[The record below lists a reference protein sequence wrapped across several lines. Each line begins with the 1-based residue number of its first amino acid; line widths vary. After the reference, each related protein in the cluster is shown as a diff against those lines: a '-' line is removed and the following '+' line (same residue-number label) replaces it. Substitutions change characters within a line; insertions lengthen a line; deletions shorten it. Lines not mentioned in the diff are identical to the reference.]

1 MTNRKYSMNERRVPM
16 RQNNSLSDTR
26 NLVLCAVCAAI
37 TCILAPLSIPLAGGV
52 PISLA
57 TFAVMLAGV
66 LLGGTLGAFSQL
78 IYVLLGAVGLP
89 VFAGWSGGLGNVLGM
104 TGGYIIGYIPCAWL
118 TGLIYKKFGSN
129 AKKSVKILF
138 MILGMTAGNIALYV
152 IGTAWFMVVTGM
164 TLEASLAA
172 CVIPFIPGN
181 FIKMAAV
188 IIIALPVEAAI
199 RKTMYAGEPAV

>member
-1 MTNRKYSMNERRVPM
+1 MKSS
-16 RQNNSLSDTR
+16 NSLSDTG
-26 NLVLCAVCAAI
+26 NLVLCALCAAI

-66 LLGGTLGAFSQL
+66 LLGGSLGAASQL

-89 VFAGWSGGLGNVLGM
+89 VFAGWTGGLGNVLGM
-104 TGGYIIGYIPCAWL
+104 TGGYIIGYIPLAWL
-118 TGLIYKKFGSN
+118 TGLIYKKFGST
-129 AKKSVKILF
+129 AGMPARIAF

-152 IGTAWFMVVTGM
+152 LGTAWFMVVTGM

-172 CVIPFIPGN
+172 CVIPCIPGN

-188 IIIALPVEAAI
+188 CFIAPPVENAI
-199 RKTMYAGEPAV
+199 RKTRVQSVLL

>member
-1 MTNRKYSMNERRVPM
+1 MS
-16 RQNNSLSDTR
+16 QNNSLSDTR

-66 LLGGTLGAFSQL
+66 LLGGSLGAFSQL
-78 IYVLLGAVGLP
+78 IYVLLGAVGLH

-188 IIIALPVEAAI
+188 IIIALPVETAI

>member
-1 MTNRKYSMNERRVPM
+1 MNSK
-16 RQNNSLSDTR
+16 NSLSDTS
-26 NLVLCAVCAAI
+26 NLVLCGACAAI

-66 LLGGTLGAFSQL
+66 LLGGTLGAASQL

-89 VFAGWSGGLGNVLGM
+89 VFAGWTGGLGNVLGM
-104 TGGYIIGYIPCAWL
+104 TGGYIVGYIPLAWL
-118 TGLIYKKFGSN
+118 TGLIYKRFGSRE
-129 AKKSVKILF
+129 KMPVRIFF
-138 MILGMTAGNIALYV
+138 MVLGMIAGNLALY
-152 IGTAWFMVVTGM
+152 ILGTAWFMVVTGM

-188 IIIALPVEAAI
+188 CLIAPPVENAI
-199 RKTMYAGEPAV
+199 RKSMYRDSVTA